1 MLLEIAIGDAY
12 GAGFEFCARE
22 KIRRHN
28 NLSSYVAHELGIE
41 AGRYT
46 DDTQMS
52 IAVAQVLLTAPPHTS
67 AVFAESFVAC
77 YRRDP
82 RPGYASRFQALLDQC
97 PDGAALLARIHP
109 DSRRNGAAMRSVPLG
124 LIADKATLLATAR
137 QQAAITHDTLEGI
150 LSSQIV
156 ALMAHALLYEGASL
170 EALPGLIRQQT
181 GFVLDLKWQAEVAC
195 DALQTLHAVATALQ
209 RNRSLS
215 ALLLDCVNFGGDV
228 DSVAAIALGLASLS
242 PQYSNDIPAVLV
254 SSLEGG
260 QYGSQFLAGLDRKL
274 AESFPVLARLL
285 PPPAQS

>member
-28 NLSSYVAHELGIE
+28 NLSRYVPHELGIP
-41 AGRYT
+41 AGHYT

-52 IAVAQVLLTAPPHTS
+52 IAVAEVLLAAPPYAS

-82 RPGYASRFQALLDQC
+82 RQGYASRFQGLLDEC
-97 PDGAALLARIHP
+97 ADGAALRARIHP

-124 LIADKATLLATAR
+124 LIPDKAMLLETAR
-137 QQAAITHDTLEGI
+137 RQAAITHDTPEGI

-156 ALMAHALLYEGASL
+156 ALMAHALLYESATL
-170 EALPGLIRQQT
+170 TALPGVIRHET
-181 GFVLDLKWQAEVAC
+181 GFLLDLEWQAEVAC
-195 DALQTLHAVATALQ
+195 DALQTVHAVATALH
-209 RNRSLS
+209 RHRRMA

-242 PQYSNDIPAVLV
+242 PEYSNDIPAVLL
-254 SSLEGG
+254 SSLESGAYGG
-260 QYGSQFLAGLDRKL
+260 QFLAGLDRKL
-274 AESFPVLARLL
+274 AENFPA
-285 PPPAQS
+285 SIGD